1 MAAELQKASRYVL
14 YVAAMRQK
22 ASRYILCVES
32 MRQKLADMFCMVQ
45 QEENLQFSLVNAGL
59 LRYNEDKEAV
69 SEKKDFYVA

>member
-1 MAAELQKASRYVL
+1 MWSQCGK
-14 YVAAMRQK
+14 
-22 ASRYILCVES
+22 
-32 MRQKLADMFCMVQ
+32 KLADMVLYGR

>member
-1 MAAELQKASRYVL
+1 M
-14 YVAAMRQK
+14 AAMRQK